1 MDAIKQKKSRT
12 PTTERLNTTRVLV
25 KRHYDE
31 RGGKYVK
38 AIKYY
43 TDKHPEL
50 LAMQLLTSEEDE
62 RLSKIERLRL
72 KATRVKEYHINQKL
86 KAF

>member
-1 MDAIKQKKSRT
+1 METIKHKKTRT
-12 PTTERLNTTRVLV
+12 PSTERLNTTRVLV

-50 LAMQLLTSEEDE
+50 LAMELINSEEE
-62 RLSKIERLRL
+62 ELMSKIDALRL
-72 KATRVKEYHINQKL
+72 KATRVKEYHANQKL

>member
-1 MDAIKQKKSRT
+1 MDEIKQKKTRT

-50 LAMQLLTSEEDE
+50 LAMSLLTSEEE
-62 RLSKIERLRL
+62 QQLSKVDALRL